1 MGNIVGIDLGT
12 TYSAIAKLDDTGR
25 PDIIDDIDG
34 KNVTPSVVEFASKTS
49 FIVGDGAKA
58 AIGISDEN
66 IVQEVKRSMGSSS
79 TEYEFFGQKHTPTS
93 ISALILKKLKKMLKK
108 LMAKLIQLSLQSQQT
123 LQMKQ
128 ERLHKKLLKWQA

>member
-1 MGNIVGIDLGT
+1 MHEKVKETSKKGYAFIHENGKNIIRKAKIKVYKKEDKLGNIVGIDLGT
-12 TYSAIAKLDDTGR
+12 TCSAIAKLDDTGR

-34 KNVTPSVVEFASKTS
+34 KNVTPSVVEFTSKTS

-79 TEYEFFGQKHTPTS
+79 TEYEFWSKTYS
-93 ISALILKKLKKMLKK
+93 DIN
-108 LMAKLIQLSLQSQQT
+108 
-123 LQMKQ
+123 
-128 ERLHKKLLKWQA
+128 